1 MRRYFLGPRFQGGK
15 PGEQKEFDE
24 HQTFIIMMSCDR
36 WIRGFGGI
44 LTVVHSCLGW
54 KGWILMQYRSV
65 VSGSFIDRPNRF
77 VARVKIGDEVH
88 TVHVKNTGRCRELLV
103 PGAAVYLEQGSNPNR
118 KTQYDLIA
126 VEKGDRLINMDSQ
139 APNQVFGEWVS
150 AGGFL
155 PGVTAVRREYT
166 YGGSRLDFCLETP
179 EGPHFVEVKG
189 VTLEENGRARF
200 PDAPTE
206 RGVKHIGELQRAVEA
221 GHRATLVFVVQMEQV
236 ESVAPND
243 VTHPAFGEALRR
255 AAAAGVQVR
264 AYACGVT
271 PDRISIS
278 RPVPVLL

>member
-1 MRRYFLGPRFQGGK
+1 
-15 PGEQKEFDE
+15 
-24 HQTFIIMMSCDR
+24 
-36 WIRGFGGI
+36 
-44 LTVVHSCLGW
+44 
-54 KGWILMQYRSV
+54 MQYRSV

-118 KTQYDLIA
+118 KTRYDLIA

-155 PGVTAVRREYT
+155 PGLTAVRREYT

-243 VTHPAFGEALRR
+243 ETHPAFGEALRR

-264 AYACGVT
+264 AYACSVT